1 MQQFHLELDNWSSI
15 SVKKMIL
22 CFLLHAGEEEK
33 NRERESERE
42 AKHID
47 AIVSVR
53 SI

>member
-22 CFLLHAGEEEK
+22 CFLLHAGEEDK
-33 NRERESERE
+33 NKGSERE